1 MRPRSHAGTTPRL
14 LRAAEWG
21 QVSLLRPL
29 DGPALVIEELI
40 VHGEV
45 APLLAFAD
53 DWLALRHP
61 SLLPILA
68 ATLEPQAS
76 GQALRIEREAPR
88 GSHLAEV
95 FSRVRQ
101 APVPT
106 AAEERMVAA
115 LFVDLSR
122 ALQLCHARG
131 LVAGVIAPETLFLCP
146 PGQEDV
152 APVRLHDAGLP
163 QLLARATQSL
173 DAAPQNL
180 DSLLPTAEVTAPEVL
195 AGQEPGPAA
204 DVYALCATAF
214 FCLTR
219 RHLHA
224 APTPALVRHHA
235 TQGLEPTQVAALL
248 EVAPALGPV
257 LARGLAVH
265 PWGRA
270 GVLAELV
277 TVCEELIAKYPTILL
292 AERRIVAPWAIGSP
306 LVPLAAYAGSQA
318 FADRFGDKA
327 AASGPT
333 AQSQQQPATELDAD
347 AKARLRAALQR
358 LDAERMLSQTR
369 TAAQGRSV
377 LSYVVVLVVFLLVAV
392 AMVAIGLRQTR
403 RFEDS
408 LDAVQRFKPG
418 EVQIPRVLP
427 PPVPPPPV
435 RLN

>member
-1 MRPRSHAGTTPRL
+1 MRARAHDGATPRL

-21 QVSLLRPL
+21 QVSFAQPL
-29 DGPALVIEELI
+29 EGPARIIEELI

-45 APLLAFAD
+45 APVLALVD
-53 DWLALRHP
+53 DWQAMRHP

-68 ATLEPQAS
+68 VKLEPHGG
-76 GQALRIEREAPR
+76 GQSLRIEREAPR

-95 FSRVRQ
+95 FGRATV
-101 APVPT
+101 VTT
-106 AAEERMVAA
+106 ASEERMVAT
-115 LFVDLSR
+115 LFVDLAR
-122 ALQLCHARG
+122 ALQQCHARG

-152 APVRLHDAGLP
+152 AALRLHDAGLP
-163 QLLARATQSL
+163 QLIGKARQSL
-173 DAAPQNL
+173 DSGADNA
-180 DSLLPTAEVTAPEVL
+180 DSLLPTAEVIAPEVL
-195 AGQEPGPAA
+195 AGQEPGPPA
-204 DVYALCATAF
+204 DVYALCATVF

-219 RHLHA
+219 RHVHA

-235 TQGLEPTQVAALL
+235 MQGLEPIHVATLL
-248 EVAPALGPV
+248 EVAPVLGPL

-277 TVCEELIAKYPTILL
+277 AACEVLIAKYPTMLL
-292 AERRIVAPWAIGSP
+292 AGQRIVAPWAIGSP
-306 LVPLAAYAGSQA
+306 LVPLAAYAGSQG
-318 FADRFGDKA
+318 FADRFADKLTA
-327 AASGPT
+327 LGASPQT
-333 AQSQQQPATELDAD
+333 QQHPATELDAD
-347 AKARLRAALQR
+347 ARAKLRAALQR
-358 LDAERMLSQTR
+358 LDAERMLSQKR
-369 TAAQGRSV
+369 TTAQGRSV

-392 AMVAIGLRQTR
+392 AVVAIGLRQTR

-408 LDAVQRFKPG
+408 LEAVERGKPG
-418 EVQIPRVLP
+418 EAPIPRALP